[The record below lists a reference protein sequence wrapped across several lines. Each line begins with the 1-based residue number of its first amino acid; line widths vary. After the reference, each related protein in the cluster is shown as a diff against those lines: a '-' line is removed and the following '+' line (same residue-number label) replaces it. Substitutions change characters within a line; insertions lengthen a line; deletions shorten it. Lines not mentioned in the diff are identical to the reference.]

1 MLFACVYVL
10 RIFQPEN
17 LTGWGSE
24 GVNFNSLFLACE
36 KLILRT
42 PGCSVLRMGDL
53 LLAVV

>member
-24 GVNFNSLFLACE
+24 RVNFNSLFLACE